1 MADASSMI
9 QQAPLQDRDLLT
21 RMSLYFEGLDQRLR
35 QGQGWLIFNA
45 DGARMQRIAGY
56 IDARLRQDFP
66 EVFTHSMLWR
76 DVAISAYV
84 SEVGLGE
91 LKPGGAPTGNG
102 TDVEKREYDLA
113 KRITEDTCERMAF
126 SDLLV
131 LVGLRPTTW
140 HEATFV
146 DKMID
151 ERYRKRLATILLT
164 QQMPQA
170 LEAAFDGL
178 DPSKTFWPRLFGRM
192 YETSLVAL

>member
-45 DGARMQRIAGY
+45 DGARMQRISGY

-66 EVFTHSMLWR
+66 GVFAHSMLWR

-84 SEVGLGE
+84 NEVGLGE
-91 LKPGGAPTGNG
+91 LNPASESASGSDAA
-102 TDVEKREYDLA
+102 KREYDLA

-140 HEATFV
+140 HEATFL

-151 ERYRKRLATILLT
+151 ERYHKRLATILLT
-164 QQMPQA
+164 QQMPQV
-170 LEAAFDGL
+170 LEAEFDGL